1 MTFFKKITDIVC
13 LMFLWIWATQQ
24 VVQADDNVGVHHLVT
39 YSKDRDT
46 NLDVTIWYPALAGG
60 SPTTLGETMFFEGT
74 PAMRDAPIAN
84 GKFPIILL
92 SHGAGLAGNADA
104 LSWVAVPLARQ
115 GFVVAAPTHPGNTG
129 ATRSAE
135 LAMKLWLRPADLT
148 ETLNTLEKSA
158 FFEDRLDP
166 AQVSALGFSM
176 GGGTVL
182 MMAGARIV
190 PHRLAEYCNT
200 DANNPSL
207 CEWIR
212 QSGLDLHKMDFQNV
226 DRNNTDRRIRFV
238 MAIDPAPMDVFS
250 PDSFTHITVPVDLV
264 NLGKPGKIP
273 STLDASAFTK
283 NIAHVHYSI
292 IVDGSHYSM
301 FAECKAGAA
310 AIAEREEIG
319 DPICS
324 DGGGRTRAEIHTQLI
339 NMIID
344 ALHREIKPSQ

>member
-1 MTFFKKITDIVC
+1 M
-13 LMFLWIWATQQ
+13 LLWTWATQQ
-24 VVQADDNVGVHHLVT
+24 AVYANDNVGVHQLVA
-39 YSKDRDT
+39 YSKERDA
-46 NLDVTIWYPALAGG
+46 NLDVTIWYPANPGG
-60 SPTTLGETMFFEGT
+60 TPTMLGETLFFEGT
-74 PAMRDAPIAN
+74 PAMRDAPIAD

-115 GFVVAAPTHPGNTG
+115 GFAVAAPTHPGNTG

-135 LAMKLWLRPADLT
+135 STMKLWLRPADLT

-190 PHRLAEYCNT
+190 PHRLADYCDT
-200 DANNPSL
+200 DTINPSL
-207 CEWIR
+207 CGWLK
-212 QSGLDLHKMDFQNV
+212 QSGLDLHKMDFKTA
-226 DRNNTDRRIRFV
+226 DRDNTDKRIRFV
-238 MAIDPAPMDVFS
+238 MAIDPAPMDVFAL
-250 PDSFTHITVPVDLV
+250 DSFTHINTPVDFV
-264 NLGKPGKIP
+264 NLGQPGKIP
-273 STLDASAFTK
+273 LTLDASEFAKT
-283 NIAHVHYSI
+283 IAHAHYSTI
-292 IVDGSHYSM
+292 ADGSHYSM

-310 AIAEREEIG
+310 VLAETEEIG

-324 DGGGRTRAEIHTQLI
+324 DGGGRSRAEIHMQLI

-344 ALHREIKPSQ
+344 ALHREIEPHH